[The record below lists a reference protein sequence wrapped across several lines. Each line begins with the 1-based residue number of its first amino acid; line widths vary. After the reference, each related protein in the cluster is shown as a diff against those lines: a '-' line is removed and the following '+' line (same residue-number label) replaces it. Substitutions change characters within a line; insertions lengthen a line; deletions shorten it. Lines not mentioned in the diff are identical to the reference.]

1 MSDQLWGLS
10 RTSCCCKNPLMGTQ
24 CPSESPTPVLLLGG
38 LWVPAQHLER
48 MLKEAGGPLVGVG
61 AQPGLLTPEPLILHL
76 VPSCL
81 WAQELRQ
88 KEACRQK
95 GGVL

>member
-10 RTSCCCKNPLMGTQ
+10 RASCCCKKPLMGTQ
-24 CPSESPTPVLLLGG
+24 CPLNPPHPSCCWEGCGYQLN
-38 LWVPAQHLER
+38 LER
-48 MLKEAGGPLVGVG
+48 MLKEAGRPLVGVG
-61 AQPGLLTPEPLILHL
+61 AQPGLLTPEPSIHHS

-81 WAQELRQ
+81 WAQEFRQ
-88 KEACRQK
+88 KEACKRK